1 MDPRFFH
8 HNTHLIDPKEFEE
21 RDPQLRYVKKQP
33 YVFHSKLIL
42 DFPID
47 TPGIYTLSGGRQIGK
62 TTLLKQWMLY
72 LLKKKIN
79 PKAIAFLSGELIS
92 DHFTLMHLLQQQLE
106 SMPKNQTTY
115 VILDEVNY
123 IKDWDK
129 TIKYAADAGLLEH
142 TELFLTGS
150 DMGFIKEARMRFP
163 GRRGKAARDFH
174 LYPLSFRE
182 TVFLKQHLKPDAD
195 VSLKILYEEFEA
207 YLVHGGFLTAM
218 NDLAESKTI
227 SPSTLTTYSDWI
239 RGDMLKRGKHEHYLR
254 EIVSAILKRYNSQ
267 ITWNSLAKDQAI
279 DHPNTVYDYI
289 ALMEEL
295 DAVFV
300 QQALVEDKL
309 TGAPKK
315 ARKVYF
321 SDPFIYHALYA
332 WIYPEMEPYKNQI
345 QRHLHDPIIASS
357 WVEGCAVTHYRR
369 WFPTYFI
376 KGSDGE
382 VDIAYIH
389 DQKFWPVEIKWTKQT
404 HAKDLKQ
411 LLKYKN
417 SLLLTKRQEP
427 SHEGIPAIPLPVA
440 LFNLDR
446 FGR

>member
-8 HNTHLIDPKEFEE
+8 HNTHLIDPKEFED
-21 RDPQLRYVKKQP
+21 RDPQLRYVQKQP
-33 YVFHSKLIL
+33 YIFHSSLIKQ
-42 DFPID
+42 FPVD

-62 TTLLKQWMLY
+62 TTLLKQWMLD
-72 LLKKKIN
+72 LLKKQIN
-79 PKAIAFLSGELIS
+79 PSSIAFLSGELIP
-92 DHFTLMHLLQQQLE
+92 DHFTLIHLLQSQID
-106 SMPKNQTTY
+106 SMPQGKMKY

-129 TIKYAADAGLLEH
+129 GIKYAADAGMLEQ

-182 TVFLKQHLKPDAD
+182 TVFLKQNLGPDD
-195 VSLKILYEEFEA
+195 QFSLETLYQEFEA
-207 YLVHGGFLTAM
+207 YLIHGGFLTAM
-218 NDLAESKTI
+218 NDLAENKVI

-239 RGDMLKRGKHEHYLR
+239 RGDMLKRGKQEHYLR
-254 EIVSAILKRYNSQ
+254 EIILAILKRYNTQ

-279 DHPNTVYDYI
+279 DHPKTVYDYI

-300 QQALVEDKL
+300 QQALVEDEL

-321 SDPFIYHALYA
+321 ADPFIYHALHA
-332 WIYPEMEPYKNQI
+332 WIYPERDPYQTQI
-345 QRHLHDPIIASS
+345 LAQLHNPVQVSG

-376 KGSDGE
+376 KGNEGE
-382 VDIAYIH
+382 VDIAYIR
-389 DQKFWPVEIKWTKQT
+389 DKKFWPVEIKWTKQL

-411 LLKYKN
+411 LSKYKN
-417 SLLLTKRQEP
+417 SLLLTQRKEMDP
-427 SHEGIPAIPLPVA
+427 CGDIPALPLPLA
-440 LFNLDR
+440 LFNLE
-446 FGR
+446 